1 MDVTKG
7 VLWCFEM
14 WFGNHPE
21 PLSPFIVRYNICSC
35 LFFFCFW
42 RSSLCYGVRLATS
55 PQYIYYLLFLSP
67 TQHRKPTLD
76 GWYQVTERMQLNLL
90 EGIKPSSLISLFYSS
105 LLAIHIFN
113 QDNIITIITM
123 IIWQGALQDW
133 PTPTQGNS
141 GHPLLSNVVTFQ
153 GPLWRRSKPRWGAL
167 PSWSYPLPWLASIL
181 WSGLKTHRMLNLIHW
196 HFWCLTQTFWKG
208 SLQ

>member
-21 PLSPFIVRYNICSC
+21 PLSLFIVRYNICSC

-67 TQHRKPTLD
+67 TQHRKLTLD

-123 IIWQGALQDW
+123 IIWQGALHDW
-133 PTPTQGNS
+133 PTPTPGNS
-141 GHPLLSNVVTFQ
+141 RPPLLSNFVWPRPSLETIKTEM
-153 GPLWRRSKPRWGAL
+153 RSFAKLIL
-167 PSWSYPLPWLASIL
+167 PTAMTCVNIVIRFENSSYVKSDTLSLYLQP
-181 WSGLKTHRMLNLIHW
+181 
-196 HFWCLTQTFWKG
+196 QTFWKG
-208 SLQ
+208 ALQ